1 MFSGCSSLQSID
13 VSNWDTQ
20 ALTSANGMFRA
31 CSSLQSIDVSNWNT
45 QALTSANGMF
55 RACSSLEMLDFR
67 KASFN
72 KVTDAAYMFYDDKA
86 LTTLWLPLTFDLLT
100 SIDLSI
106 PSWGATPEGLASL
119 RWTFG
124 EGADDRTAKGL
135 QPCTVR
141 LHANVYDR
149 LTDTERAAAAKKGWT
164 ITK

>member
-1 MFSGCSSLQSID
+1 MLYGCPSLQEFDANGWNCHGLTDIRWIFDGDTSLRRVD
-13 VSNWDTQ
+13 FRSCSFHNVSNAQGAFFGCTG
-20 ALTSANGMFRA
+20 L
-31 CSSLQSIDVSNWNT
+31 V
-45 QALTSANGMF
+45 
-55 RACSSLEMLDFR
+55 E
-67 KASFN
+67 
-72 KVTDAAYMFYDDKA
+72 
-86 LTTLWLPLTFDLLT
+86 LWQPLTFDLL
-100 SIDLSI
+100 SVLDLWHTTI
-106 PSWGATPEGLASL
+106 WGVTPDGLASL

>member
-1 MFSGCSSLQSID
+1 
-13 VSNWDTQ
+13 
-20 ALTSANGMFRA
+20 
-31 CSSLQSIDVSNWNT
+31 
-45 QALTSANGMF
+45 
-55 RACSSLEMLDFR
+55 MLDFR

-72 KVTDAAYMFYDDKA
+72 KVTDARYMFLDAKT
-86 LTTLWLPLTFDLLT
+86 LTTLWLPMTFDLLT

-106 PSWGATPEGLASL
+106 PSWGATSEGLASL

-141 LHANVYDR
+141 LNAKVYDR
-149 LTDTERAAAAKKGWT
+149 LTDNERAAAAKKGWT